1 MTLQQAKDKVAQDD
15 GHITGWDMDYEFRL
29 NMISMRLMME
39 KAAELYARSK
49 WKEAC
54 IACNDS
60 VVNYYVTK
68 KTRIHDDVTAYFV
81 MQAPKPEFK
90 P

>member
-1 MTLQQAKDKVAQDD
+1 MTLQEAKDQISFKYFSVPYTKLLVLGSQLKVLD
-15 GHITGWDMDYEFRL
+15 E
-29 NMISMRLMME
+29 
-39 KAAELYARSK
+39 AAELYARSK
-49 WKEAC
+49 WDEAC